1 MTEEYQGFPL
11 PPTPGRKPALR
22 CIPLPSTS
30 YWRGTNASGG
40 RAYGSGGLGY
50 ALETSWLEWIV
61 TIIAHHLCTH
71 QSTCGGRRGTYLDTI
86 DLGAEVGFRRP
97 PTFSFPI
104 LSLAQTTCRR
114 PTARRRP
121 NLAPPRLAGPTA
133 PPPPTRVP

>member
-22 CIPLPSTS
+22 CIPLPPM
-30 YWRGTNASGG
+30 SGG

-50 ALETSWLEWIV
+50 ALGTSWLQWIV

-97 PTFSFPI
+97 PTFSFPV
-104 LSLAQTTCRR
+104 LSLAQTTC
-114 PTARRRP
+114 RRP

-133 PPPPTRVP
+133 PPRPRRPHACPSSHNTSRL